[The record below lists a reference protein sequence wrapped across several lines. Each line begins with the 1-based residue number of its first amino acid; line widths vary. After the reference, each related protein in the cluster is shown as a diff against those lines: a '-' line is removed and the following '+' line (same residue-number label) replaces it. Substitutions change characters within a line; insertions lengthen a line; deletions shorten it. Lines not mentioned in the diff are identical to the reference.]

1 VTAAGLAWHDL
12 SVVQGYGW
20 AGSVAEFLSSTE
32 PQFLASLDAHHR
44 ALWNVPAA
52 GSQRKAWSDEF
63 HVMGT
68 ALRACVEALPHEAA
82 RWSVIFEFEM
92 PFEGGRRPDVVVL
105 SGKALVVLEF
115 KSSSLPDQA
124 TVDQVF
130 AYARDLT
137 DYHRAS
143 HDLAPYPMVVL
154 TGAAPGMAVVWDQ
167 VVVTAP
173 EGLESYLFDA
183 RRPGTVDLAGWLS
196 APYDP
201 LPSLIEAAR
210 RIFQHEPLPHVKRAL
225 AAGLPETVE
234 LFAHLTQETAD
245 RGERLLAFV
254 TGVPGAG
261 KTLVGLRLVYERSS
275 EAGRATFL
283 SGNGPLVTVLQDALR
298 SRVFVRDLHAFIRT
312 YGINETTEAPQEH
325 VLVFDE
331 AQRAWDRQYQ
341 RTKRQVDASE
351 PDLLV
356 RIGERVPTW
365 SALVGLVGDG
375 QEIHSGEEAG
385 LGQWRDAAQSPNAT
399 LPWKV
404 HCPPKLADTFAGLPV
419 QAHERLDLK
428 VSMRN
433 RRAERF
439 HDWVALLLDG
449 SIPEAGRRALPIQT
463 DGFPMYITR
472 DLDEAK
478 EYVQDRYVGQPAKR
492 YGLLASSHAKGLDR
506 LGVDNGYM
514 ATSRM
519 NIAKWYNAPGDDPS
533 SCCALIQPVTEFGCQ
548 GLELDLPILCWGPDA
563 MWKNGEWQLNPVRRR
578 YPQTDPEQL
587 LTNTYRVL
595 LTRGRDG
602 VVIWVPPLEVLDETE
617 HILLAAGVRGIP
629 AASVIIGE
637 EIGA

>member
-1 VTAAGLAWHDL
+1 MA
-12 SVVQGYGW
+12 QGYGW
-20 AGSVAEFLSSTE
+20 AGSAGDFLTLTE

-44 ALWNVPAA
+44 ALWNAPAA

-63 HVMGT
+63 HVMGH
-68 ALRACVEALPHEAA
+68 ALRACVQALPTEAA
-82 RWSVIFEFEM
+82 RWGVVFEFEM

-105 SGKALVVLEF
+105 AGEALVVLEF

-124 TVDQVF
+124 AVDQAF
-130 AYARDLT
+130 AYARDLS
-137 DYHRAS
+137 DYHQAS
-143 HDLAPYPMVVL
+143 HELVPYPIVVL
-154 TGAAPGMAVVWDQ
+154 TGAAPGMAVNWDQ

-173 EGLESYLFDA
+173 EGLERYLFDA
-183 RRPGTVDLAGWLS
+183 HRPGSVDLAGWLS

-210 RIFQHEPLPHVKRAL
+210 RIFRHEPLPHVKRAL

-234 LFAHLTQETAD
+234 LLARLTEEAAD

-283 SGNGPLVTVLQDALR
+283 SGNGPLVEVLQDALR

-312 YGINETTEAPQEH
+312 YGINKTTEAPREH

-331 AQRAWDRQYQ
+331 AQRAWDRQYHL
-341 RTKRQVDASE
+341 TKRQVDASE

-356 RIGERVPTW
+356 RIGERVPAW

-385 LGQWRDAAQSPNAT
+385 LSQWHDAARSPNAAHQ
-399 LPWKV
+399 WKV
-404 HCPPKLADTFAGLPV
+404 HCPPKLASTFDGLPV
-419 QAHERLDLK
+419 QSHEGLDLK
-428 VSMRN
+428 VSLRN

-439 HDWVALLLDG
+439 HDWVALLL
-449 SIPEAGRRALPIQT
+449 AGNVSQASRRAFPIQA
-463 DGFPMYITR
+463 DGFPIYLTR

-478 EYVQDRYVGQPAKR
+478 EYVRDRYVGQPAKR
-492 YGLLASSHAKGLDR
+492 FGLLASSHAKGLVQF
-506 LGVDNGYM
+506 GVDNGFM
-514 ATSRM
+514 ATNRM
-519 NIAKWYNAPGDDPS
+519 NIAKWYNAPSDDPR
-533 SCCALIQPVTEFGCQ
+533 SCCELQQPVTEFGCQ
-548 GLELDLPILCWGPDA
+548 GLELDLPILCWGSDIL
-563 MWKNGEWQLNPVRRR
+563 WRNGQWQLSPVRRR
-578 YPQTDPEQL
+578 YPQTDPRQL
-587 LTNTYRVL
+587 LINTYRVL

-602 VVIWVPPLEVLDETE
+602 VVIWVPPMPTLNETE
-617 HILLAAGVRGIP
+617 HILLAAGVRAIP
-629 AASVIIGE
+629 AASAIVRG